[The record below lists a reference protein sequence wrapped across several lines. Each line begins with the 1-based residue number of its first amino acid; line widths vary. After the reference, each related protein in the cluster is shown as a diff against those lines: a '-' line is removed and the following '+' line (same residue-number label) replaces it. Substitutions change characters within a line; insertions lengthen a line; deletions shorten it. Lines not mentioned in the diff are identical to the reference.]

1 MRENIIITGFMG
13 TGKSI
18 VAEELA
24 RKLRM
29 EFIDMD
35 QIIEERQGISIS
47 DIFARYGENYFR
59 EQENKLVKELS
70 LKENIV
76 IATGGGTLISSDN
89 KRILNQKGKIICLY
103 ADSQVIYN
111 RVKRK
116 NDRPLLKRKNVLNEI
131 TRLLEERK
139 KIYDNIKWKIDTTNL
154 NIQEVTEKIIA
165 LLNSEGLINE
175 RNKCKNCRR

>member
-35 QIIEERQGISIS
+35 QIIEERQGLTIS

-70 LKENIV
+70 RKENMV
-76 IATGGGTLISSDN
+76 IATGGGT
-89 KRILNQKGKIICLY
+89 
-103 ADSQVIYN
+103 
-111 RVKRK
+111 
-116 NDRPLLKRKNVLNEI
+116 
-131 TRLLEERK
+131 
-139 KIYDNIKWKIDTTNL
+139 
-154 NIQEVTEKIIA
+154 
-165 LLNSEGLINE
+165 
-175 RNKCKNCRR
+175 

>member
-35 QIIEERQGISIS
+35 QIIEERQGLTIS

-70 LKENIV
+70 RKENIV
-76 IATGGGTLISSDN
+76 IATGGGTLLSSDN
-89 KRILNQKGKIICLY
+89 IRILSQKGKIICLY
-103 ADSQVIYN
+103 ADSQTIYN

-116 NDRPLLKRKNVLNEI
+116 NNRPLLNVENILDKINH
-131 TRLLEERK
+131 LMKERK
-139 KIYDNIKWKIDTTNL
+139 KIYDNIKWKIDTTNFTT
-154 NIQEVTEKIIA
+154 QEVVDKIIN
-165 LLNSEGLINE
+165 LLKLE
-175 RNKCKNCRR
+175 R

>member
-1 MRENIIITGFMG
+1 MRENIIISGFMG

-35 QIIEERQGISIS
+35 QIIEERQGLTIS

-70 LKENIV
+70 RKENIV
-76 IATGGGTLISSDN
+76 IATGGGTLLSSDN
-89 KRILNQKGKIICLY
+89 IRILSQKGKIICLY
-103 ADSQVIYN
+103 ADSQTIYN

-116 NDRPLLKRKNVLNEI
+116 NNRPLLNGENILGKINHLMK
-131 TRLLEERK
+131 ERK
-139 KIYDNIKWKIDTTNL
+139 KIYDNIKWKIDTTNFTT
-154 NIQEVTEKIIA
+154 QEVVDKIIN
-165 LLNSEGLINE
+165 LLRLE
-175 RNKCKNCRR
+175 R